1 MTNPNQTDPV
11 LIQRARASRLAD
23 LGQRIGYTLFGVALV
38 GFFFGLATDFSDTV
52 AQIVVISIIAGSVIL
67 APAIIAGYAVKAAT
81 KDDLEHGRDI
91 G

>member
-1 MTNPNQTDPV
+1 VTNTNPTDPV

-23 LGQRIGYTLFGVALV
+23 LGQRIGYTLFGVAIV
-38 GFFFGLATDFSDTV
+38 GFFVGLATDFSDVIARLVV
-52 AQIVVISIIAGSVIL
+52 ASIIAGSVVL
-67 APAIIAGYAVKAAT
+67 APAIIAGYAVRAAT

>member
-1 MTNPNQTDPV
+1 VTDTNPTDPV

-23 LGQRIGYTLFGVALV
+23 LGQRIGYTLFGVAIV
-38 GFFFGLATDFSDTV
+38 GFFVGLATDFSSSIARVVV
-52 AQIVVISIIAGSVIL
+52 ASIIAGSVVL
-67 APAIIAGYAVKAAT
+67 APAIIAGYAVRAAT